1 MALSSA
7 ILSLVLKN
15 ATFKKSQLNRQ
26 TARWVGLGIQKVE
39 IYLSSAVEKN
49 YSVKSGRRVEPFVL
63 PKAQLSETI
72 KM

>member
-15 ATFKKSQLNRQ
+15 AIFRKSQLDRQ
-26 TARWVGLGIQKVE
+26 TARWVGLGVRKKE
-39 IYLSSAVEKN
+39 IYLPSTVEKN
-49 YSVKSGRRVEPFVL
+49 YSVKSGRRVKPFVL